1 MLTTVIFQSEN
12 DRLDLRKK
20 YCLKK
25 SNVTISVVS
34 KKKSVY
40 VIEVSL
46 ERKKEKFV

>member
-1 MLTTVIFQSEN
+1 MLTTVIFSQKMKKK
-12 DRLDLRKK
+12 KK

-25 SNVTISVVS
+25 SNVTISVMS